1 MNQQH
6 GRQPHGLLPELC
18 PNHRF
23 LGRSVIPLIEEEVQ
37 GAQDRRLGLLRGGMT
52 CTLMRANANDNY
64 GVWTTFTGDE
74 SRSNWI
80 PVGAESA
87 IYAEIGVG

>member
-1 MNQQH
+1 M
-6 GRQPHGLLPELC
+6 
-18 PNHRF
+18 
-23 LGRSVIPLIEEEVQ
+23 V
-37 GAQDRRLGLLRGGMT
+37 T

-64 GVWTTFTGDE
+64 GVWTIFTGDE
-74 SRSNWI
+74 SRSNGI